1 MDRILE
7 PEVMDDPAQ
16 ALAYARADF
25 AAVNQA
31 FVDRFRATFPD
42 FTVGRVV
49 DLGCGPADIPIRL
62 ARALPGAHI
71 TAVDASRPMLDL
83 AREAIAA
90 AGLGDRI
97 TLVEGRLPRLPLP
110 ERGFDAVVSNSLLH
124 QLRSPALFWQE
135 ARRQVRPGDPIL
147 VVDLLRPETVT
158 AADAIVE
165 KYSGGEDPVLK
176 RDFFNSL
183 CAAFTPDEVAGQ
195 LRAAGLGHL
204 GAQVISDRH
213 WAVAG
218 RL

>member
-1 MDRILE
+1 MDRIPEL
-7 PEVMDDPAQ
+7 EVMDDPAQ

-25 AAVNQA
+25 AEVNQA

-42 FTVGRVV
+42 FTVGRMV

-62 ARALPGAHI
+62 ARVLPGAHI

-83 AREAIAA
+83 ARQAIAA

-110 ERGFDAVVSNSLLH
+110 ERGFDAVISNSLLH
-124 QLRSPALFWQE
+124 QLRDPALFWRE

-147 VVDLLRPETVT
+147 VVDLFRPETPERARELVNQY
-158 AADAIVE
+158 APG
-165 KYSGGEDPVLK
+165 SDPIHQ
-176 RDFFNSL
+176 RDFYSSL
-183 CAAFTPDEVAGQ
+183 CAAFTPDEVAAQ
-195 LRAAGLGHL
+195 LRTAGLGHL
-204 GAQVISDRH
+204 EVRAISDRH
-213 WAVAG
+213 WAIAG